1 MFDSPCIRRTRV
13 LLPLLIAAACA
24 APTGALA
31 PSRTQAPGSEQSTP
45 LPARDAAALLPP
57 ITSIAGALLEPLNT
71 AGLLAEPGSLI
82 TLESGEER
90 VEQRLVNA
98 GGVALLTIQSTTGG
112 DLRSL
117 TRANT
122 PYAGAALSSA
132 ALRSRALL
140 HLASLRLTLPRGTP
154 VISSV
159 AERRVVLW
167 ERSVNGVPV
176 PGDGT
181 RVVMSASGALV
192 GIAIEESALAA
203 RPAALR
209 SAAEAQTAALALLPT
224 GASLAGVPRLGWVHP
239 GALAGDEELLDT
251 PRQLAWRLRG
261 AFADG
266 RPLEVHLDAARLTLL
281 GWDWVR

>member
-1 MFDSPCIRRTRV
+1 V

-31 PSRTQAPGSEQSTP
+31 PGRTQAIGPEQSTP

-90 VEQRLVNA
+90 IEQRLVNA
-98 GGVALLTIQSTTGG
+98 GGLALLTLQSTPGG
-112 DLRSL
+112 ELRL
-117 TRANT
+117 LARANT
-122 PYAGAALSSA
+122 PYGGAALSSA

-140 HLASLRLTLPRGTP
+140 HLAALRLTLPRGTP
-154 VISSV
+154 IISSV
-159 AERRVVLW
+159 AERRLVLW
-167 ERSVNGVPV
+167 ERSVSGVPV

-192 GIAIEESALAA
+192 GIAIEESTLAP
-203 RPAALR
+203 RPAVLR
-209 SAAEAQTAALALLPT
+209 SAGEARAAALALLPG
-224 GASLAGVPRLGWVHP
+224 GAVLTGVPRLGWVHP
-239 GALAGDEELLDT
+239 GALAGDEELLSA
-251 PRQLAWRLRG
+251 PRQLAWRMRG

-266 RPLEVHLDAARLTLL
+266 RPLEVHLDAAQLTLL

>member
-1 MFDSPCIRRTRV
+1 M
-13 LLPLLIAAACA
+13 
-24 APTGALA
+24 
-31 PSRTQAPGSEQSTP
+31 
-45 LPARDAAALLPP
+45 
-57 ITSIAGALLEPLNT
+57 
-71 AGLLAEPGSLI
+71 
-82 TLESGEER
+82 
-90 VEQRLVNA
+90 
-98 GGVALLTIQSTTGG
+98 
-112 DLRSL
+112 
-117 TRANT
+117 
-122 PYAGAALSSA
+122 
-132 ALRSRALL
+132 
-140 HLASLRLTLPRGTP
+140 
-154 VISSV
+154 

-192 GIAIEESALAA
+192 GIAIEVSALAV

-209 SAAEAQTAALALLPT
+209 SAAEARAAALALLPT

-251 PRQLAWRLRG
+251 PRQLAWRVRG